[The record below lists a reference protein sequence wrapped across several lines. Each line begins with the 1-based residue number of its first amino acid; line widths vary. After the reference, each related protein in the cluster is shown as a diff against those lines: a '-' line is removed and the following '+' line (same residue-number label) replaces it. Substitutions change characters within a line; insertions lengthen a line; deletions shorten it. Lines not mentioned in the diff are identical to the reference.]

1 MTPPADAPRQT
12 VGTAELRA
20 ALEDVLSSYFGTQ
33 CRIARLERRPTRYYY
48 SFAIEELGVRLDDG
62 MTVELLFKDLSWQA
76 LLEAARRVKPAFL
89 YNPLREI
96 ETYRV
101 ILAPHCL
108 GTATCYGA
116 VVDHPVGH
124 YWLFLEKVAG
134 LELHDFS
141 EVAIWQQVAR
151 WLALM
156 HARFVGETETLAR
169 EVPLLNYDGDYYRLW
184 LRRARAFLRQAGRSQ
199 PGDVRWHGIEWLAER
214 YDRVVERLVA
224 LPVTFI
230 HGEFYA
236 SNVLV
241 QEAVEELRVCPI
253 DWEMAAVGPGLMDL
267 AALTA
272 GRGWTADEKTA
283 LALAYH
289 GALVPHDGW
298 PPATDAFLAALDY
311 CRLHLAIQ
319 WLGWSSE
326 WSPPPD
332 HTQNWLGEALSLAEK
347 LEL

>member
-1 MTPPADAPRQT
+1 MT
-12 VGTAELRA
+12 ELRA
-20 ALEDVLSSYFGTQ
+20 ALEDVLSRYLGTQ
-33 CRIARLERRPTRYYY
+33 RRIARLERRPTGYCT
-48 SFAIEELGVRLDDG
+48 SFAIEELGVHLDDG
-62 MTVELLFKDLSWQA
+62 ATLTLLFKDLSRQA
-76 LLEAARRVKPAFL
+76 LLEVARRVKPAFL

-101 ILAPHCL
+101 ILAPHHL

-116 VVDHPVGH
+116 VVDPRAGH
-124 YWLFLEKVAG
+124 YWLFLEKVPG
-134 LELHDFS
+134 LELYQVGEF
-141 EVAIWQQVAR
+141 ATWQQVAR

-156 HARFVGETETLAR
+156 HTRFAGETETLAR
-169 EVPLLNYDGDYYRLW
+169 EVPLLKYDGDYYRLW
-184 LRRARAFLRQAGRSQ
+184 LRRARTFLCRAGPSQ
-199 PGDVRWHGIEWLAER
+199 PGGVRHGLEWLAER
-214 YDRVVERLVA
+214 YDQVVEHLVA

-241 QEAVEELRVCPI
+241 QEQEAVEELRVCPI
-253 DWEMAAVGPGLMDL
+253 DWEMAAVGPSLIDL

-272 GRGWTADEKTA
+272 GGWTEDQKTA

-289 GALVPHDGW
+289 GALTPHDGW
-298 PPATDAFLAALDY
+298 PPTTDAFLAALDY

-332 HTQNWLGEALSLAEK
+332 HTQSWLGEALSLAEK